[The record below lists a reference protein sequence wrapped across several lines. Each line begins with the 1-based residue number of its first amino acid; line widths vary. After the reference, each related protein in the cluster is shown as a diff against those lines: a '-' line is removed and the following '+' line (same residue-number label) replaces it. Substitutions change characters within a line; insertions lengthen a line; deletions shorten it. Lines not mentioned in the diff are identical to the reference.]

1 MSKDASGEAEKLRI
15 VLGDYP
21 HSLPLKKGEITSP
34 RLALDFV
41 DIKPTNRAFKPMV
54 RELQFDVCEM
64 AIVTYLQA
72 KAYGKK
78 LILLPA
84 VMLGRFQHQHIH
96 YDVEH
101 GPVTPADLP
110 GKRVGVRAYT
120 QTTGAWLRGILQN
133 DYGVDLS
140 RVHWVTFE
148 DAHVAE
154 YEDPP
159 GIERAPAEKNLVDML
174 FAGELDAV
182 IAELPPNP
190 RLRPVIP
197 DPQAAAKQWYER
209 HHVAPINHMV
219 VVKEALARAKPW
231 VVQEVF
237 GLLLKAKQ
245 QARAAAPAGFDATPF
260 GVEANRKALELIIN
274 YAVQQ
279 KLIPHRFEVDELF
292 DELTRGLGA

>member
-1 MSKDASGEAEKLRI
+1 MDAGGEVEKLRI

-21 HSLPLKKGEITSP
+21 HSLPLKKGQITSP

-41 DIKPTNRAFKPMV
+41 DIEPTNRAFKPMV
-54 RELQFDVCEM
+54 RQLQFDVCEM

-78 LILLPA
+78 LVLLPA
-84 VMLGRFQHQHIH
+84 VMLGRFQHAHIH

-101 GPVTPADLP
+101 GALTPADLP

-120 QTTGAWLRGILQN
+120 QTTGTWIRGILQH

-148 DAHVAE
+148 DAHLAE
-154 YEDPP
+154 YDDPP
-159 GIERAPAEKNLVDML
+159 GVERAPAEKNLIDML

-182 IAELPPNP
+182 IAELPPHP

-197 DPQAAAKQWYER
+197 DSDAAAQQWYER
-209 HHVAPINHMV
+209 HHAAPINHMV
-219 VVKEALARAKPW
+219 VVKESLVRTKPR
-231 VVQEVF
+231 VVQEFF

-245 QARAAAPAGFDATPF
+245 QSRAAAPGAFDATPF
-260 GVEANRKALELIIN
+260 GVEANRAALELIID
-274 YAVQQ
+274 YAVEQR
-279 KLIPHRFEVDELF
+279 LIPRRVAVDELF
-292 DELTRGLGA
+292 DDLTRGLGA

>member
-1 MSKDASGEAEKLRI
+1 MSMEASGAAEKLRI

-21 HSLPLKKGEITSP
+21 HSLPLKRGEIKSP

-41 DIKPTNRAFKPMV
+41 EIKPTNRAFKPMV
-54 RELQFDVCEM
+54 RELRFDVSEM

-72 KAYGKK
+72 KTYGKP
-78 LILLPA
+78 LVLLPA
-84 VMLGRFQHQHIH
+84 VMLGRFQHQHMH

-101 GPVTPADLP
+101 GKLTPADLP

-120 QTTGAWLRGILQN
+120 QTTGAWIRGILAN

-154 YEDPP
+154 YDDPP
-159 GIERAPAEKNLVDML
+159 GIERAPAEKNPVDML

-197 DPQAAAKQWYER
+197 DPEAAARKWYER
-209 HHVAPINHMV
+209 YHAAPINHMV
-219 VVKEALARAKPW
+219 VVKESLARAKPW

-245 QARAAAPAGFDATPF
+245 AARAAAPSAFDSTPF
-260 GVEANRKALELIIN
+260 GVEANRPALELIID

-279 KLIPHRFEVDELF
+279 KLIPRRFEVDELF
-292 DELTRGLGA
+292 DETTRGLGA